1 MKLFT
6 AEQMRFLDRISIEKI
21 GIPGVV
27 LMENAGR
34 SVAELISKKYSSDQK
49 VYIFCG
55 PGNNG
60 GDGFVVARHLFNKGY
75 EVKVFLGCPQEKV
88 KGDAAINLKID
99 SNMGIEIKEI
109 TSLSQ
114 LPSSEI
120 EKSQVILVD
129 AILGTGAKGAPRGIF
144 GEMVNL
150 INRSRG
156 NKIAV
161 DIPTGV
167 DADTGEVAGEAVR
180 ANYTVTFGYPKRGM
194 YLYPGMDYV
203 GQIIVAD
210 IGMPFNLLEKENIN
224 ILVNLLLKEEFSS
237 EMFYRLPSS
246 HKGKFGHLFV
256 LAGSP
261 GMTGAATL
269 VCEGALKIGTGLVTL
284 GIPESLN
291 PILEVKL
298 TEAMTL
304 PLPETREGTLS
315 VKAAE
320 KIYNFIKKCE
330 ALVIGPGLSRNPET
344 KELIKEILKTQDVP
358 LVLDADG
365 INSIAGEVEFIKNYS
380 APAVLTPHPGEL
392 ARLVGESIPEIQKDR
407 VQAASDLSS
416 KTGKIAVLKG
426 AGTVIADPEGNCWIN
441 TTGNAGM
448 ASGGTGDVLAGIIGG
463 LLAQGKDG
471 LTAAKLGVFLHG
483 LAGDIAVQKYGQ
495 VSLTAENI
503 IEFLPSAIRSLE
515 E

>member
-1 MKLFT
+1 MKLLT

-75 EVKVFLGCPQEKV
+75 KVKVFLGCPQEKI

-269 VCEGALKIGTGLVTL
+269 VCEGALRIGVGLVTL

-291 PILEVKL
+291 PILEIKL

-315 VKAAE
+315 VKATE

-344 KELIKEILKTQDVP
+344 K
-358 LVLDADG
+358 
-365 INSIAGEVEFIKNYS
+365 VEFIKNYS

-392 ARLVGESIPEIQKDR
+392 ARLVGKSIPEIQKDR

-463 LLAQGKDG
+463 LLAQRKDG

-503 IEFLPSAIRSLE
+503 IEFLPSAIRSLKE
-515 E
+515 